1 MMATDRPLFRLGIA
15 DLEDIFKKPSIDLT
29 ELSQLKHEL
38 SYRQVPRAYALLE
51 QIRKAEL
58 QIVNIANADDP
69 KITTTEFGE
78 VPIFNK
84 PTTEDLNTFKIPT
97 NIKQSQNEK
106 KDNNL
111 NVEVPVFL
119 TNAPKQ
125 LDLLSRISQPK
136 ENFFTEDLPTK
147 KIVSSPE
154 KQPLPQIA
162 LDDAYKI
169 LKIGFGESW
178 EKIEAARRKIVQKS
192 NPIISSSLPKN
203 KIKELLSEAKL
214 ANDATVV
221 IAARRSGVQ

>member
-51 QIRKAEL
+51 KIRKAEL
-58 QIVNIANADDP
+58 QIVNIADADDP
-69 KITTTEFGE
+69 KITATDSVE
-78 VPIFNK
+78 VPILDK
-84 PTTEDLNTFKIPT
+84 VTTKQLNAFKTST
-97 NIKQSQNEK
+97 NIKQDQNEIEEK
-106 KDNNL
+106 KL
-111 NVEVPVFL
+111 NIEVPVFL
-119 TNAPKQ
+119 TNTPKQ
-125 LDLLSRISQPK
+125 LDLLNSISQATD
-136 ENFFTEDLPTK
+136 NVFTEVLPTK
-147 KIVSSPE
+147 KIVSSSEE
-154 KQPLPQIA
+154 KPLPQIA

-178 EKIEAARRKIVQKS
+178 EKIETARRKIVQKS
-192 NPIISSSLPKN
+192 NPIISSSLPKD

-221 IAARRSGVQ
+221 IAARRSGIQ